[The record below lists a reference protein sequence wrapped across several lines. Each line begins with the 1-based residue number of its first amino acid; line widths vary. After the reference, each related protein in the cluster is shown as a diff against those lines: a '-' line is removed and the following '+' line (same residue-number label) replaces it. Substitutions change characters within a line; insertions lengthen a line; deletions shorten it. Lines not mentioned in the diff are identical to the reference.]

1 MSGISMGTDEAPRFT
16 NVRDYLQVVR
26 RYRLMILA
34 FVLVFGGAVLARDKG
49 VTPTYEAQA
58 TIQFYDQ
65 TLNPGLFS
73 ALVPQDVSPDQRAAI
88 HAQDIQTITVARR
101 AARTLHLSSRYAPD
115 LLGQITAQPQATSD
129 LIQLTAADNTAHG
142 AARLANAYADAAVAQ
157 SQADLRA
164 EYLREAQGVQRQIAG
179 LSKSPGTAYFRI
191 VLENNLQQLKQGAA
205 VVTPASVVQRAI
217 VPSSPSSPNTTRD
230 TLLALLT
237 GLVVGLIVAFVR
249 ATLDQRYTS
258 PDAIERELGLPIL
271 GLLAEGGLGRAPVGG
286 RRLFRDE
293 DVEALRILR
302 SKLLLMDVD
311 NPVKTVLITSAT
323 TEEGKSTVAVGL
335 AAAFARAGKKTLLL
349 ECDLRVPTAAK
360 RLGLAPVPGLTD
372 SLVAPADPRQKV
384 TLELSAGERQ
394 GGAGA
399 VAAMKAAYVDPRNGS
414 GTVARSTSF
423 DCIVAGSS
431 SPRPAEVLG
440 SAQFKNLL
448 PQLRDVYDLIVI
460 DTAPLL
466 PVADT
471 LELLKQGDCV
481 AVCLR
486 VPKTSRK
493 QVRAAKAVLE
503 ELGSRPAGLVLTDVK
518 PRDGYEPY
526 LAYTYGAASAGR
538 RWFRPRA
545 GVGASSS

>member
-1 MSGISMGTDEAPRFT
+1 
-16 NVRDYLQVVR
+16 
-26 RYRLMILA
+26 
-34 FVLVFGGAVLARDKG
+34 
-49 VTPTYEAQA
+49 
-58 TIQFYDQ
+58 
-65 TLNPGLFS
+65 
-73 ALVPQDVSPDQRAAI
+73 
-88 HAQDIQTITVARR
+88 
-101 AARTLHLSSRYAPD
+101 
-115 LLGQITAQPQATSD
+115 
-129 LIQLTAADNTAHG
+129 
-142 AARLANAYADAAVAQ
+142 
-157 SQADLRA
+157 
-164 EYLREAQGVQRQIAG
+164 
-179 LSKSPGTAYFRI
+179 
-191 VLENNLQQLKQGAA
+191 
-205 VVTPASVVQRAI
+205 
-217 VPSSPSSPNTTRD
+217 
-230 TLLALLT
+230 
-237 GLVVGLIVAFVR
+237 
-249 ATLDQRYTS
+249 
-258 PDAIERELGLPIL
+258 
-271 GLLAEGGLGRAPVGG
+271 
-286 RRLFRDE
+286 
-293 DVEALRILR
+293 
-302 SKLLLMDVD
+302 
-311 NPVKTVLITSAT
+311 
-323 TEEGKSTVAVGL
+323 
-335 AAAFARAGKKTLLL
+335 
-349 ECDLRVPTAAK
+349 
-360 RLGLAPVPGLTD
+360 
-372 SLVAPADPRQKV
+372 
-384 TLELSAGERQ
+384 
-394 GGAGA
+394 
-399 VAAMKAAYVDPRNGS
+399 MKAAYVDPRNGS